1 MGRNKKQRLRGV
13 EALRALQAR
22 RSTAGRSVAVGVAD
36 KREVSSAPEFEIIE
50 RFNGK
55 LGEVWLCK
63 QQGVYFTRE
72 AAPMDHCLDESHIL
86 DYIGPEG
93 GWAAGAWSCGIC
105 NYSFDDEC
113 YFIID
118 MSVDPDTLPECGFC
132 GATMLKTIDKYGM
145 VYWCP
150 YCGGGVSHAL

>member
-1 MGRNKKQRLRGV
+1 M
-13 EALRALQAR
+13 E
-22 RSTAGRSVAVGVAD
+22 
-36 KREVSSAPEFEIIE
+36 
-50 RFNGK
+50 
-55 LGEVWLCK
+55 
-63 QQGVYFTRE
+63 
-72 AAPMDHCLDESHIL
+72 HCLDESHIL

-150 YCGGGVSHAL
+150 CCGGGVSHAL

>member
-1 MGRNKKQRLRGV
+1 VGRNKKQRLRGI

-22 RSTAGRSVAVGVAD
+22 RSAAAGVAD
-36 KREVSSAPEFEIIE
+36 DRGVPPVPEFEIIK
-50 RFNGK
+50 RFHGK
-55 LGEVWLCK
+55 QGEVWLCK
-63 QQGVYFTRE
+63 QGEVYFTRE

-86 DYIGPEG
+86 DYIGPEAAWG
-93 GWAAGAWSCGIC
+93 AGAWSCEIC
-105 NYSFDDEC
+105 EVGVVDEC

-132 GATMLKTIDKYGM
+132 GATMLKTIDKHGM

-150 YCGGGVSHAL
+150 CCGGGVSHAL

>member
-22 RSTAGRSVAVGVAD
+22 RSAAVGVSD
-36 KREVSSAPEFEIIE
+36 DREVPSAPEFEIIE

-55 LGEVWLCK
+55 QGEVWLCK

-72 AAPMDHCLDESHIL
+72 GPPMDHCSDESHIL

-93 GWAAGAWSCGIC
+93 SCDIC
-105 NYSFDDEC
+105 NHSFDDEC

-150 YCGGGVSHAL
+150 CCGGGVSHAL

>member
-22 RSTAGRSVAVGVAD
+22 RSAAVGVSD
-36 KREVSSAPEFEIIE
+36 DREVPSAPEFEIIE

-55 LGEVWLCK
+55 QGEVWLCK

-72 AAPMDHCLDESHIL
+72 GPPMDHCSDESHIL

-93 GWAAGAWSCGIC
+93 RGRVTSAITVSM
-105 NYSFDDEC
+105 
-113 YFIID
+113 
-118 MSVDPDTLPECGFC
+118 MSVISSSICQ
-132 GATMLKTIDKYGM
+132 
-145 VYWCP
+145 
-150 YCGGGVSHAL
+150 